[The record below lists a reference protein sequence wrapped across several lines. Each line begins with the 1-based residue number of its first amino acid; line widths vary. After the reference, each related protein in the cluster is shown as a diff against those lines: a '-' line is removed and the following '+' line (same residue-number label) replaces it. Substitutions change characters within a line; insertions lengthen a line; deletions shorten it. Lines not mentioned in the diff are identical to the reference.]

1 MLTRA
6 HERVEFHWSS
16 AIWALCVLIYI
27 LQLWWVGWGL
37 RDVDLWA
44 FMDFIVLVISS
55 IFLYGAAE
63 MALPAPEES
72 KIDMLEQSKGLG
84 RLSAASMLLY
94 FLVGPYVNIA
104 MYGNA
109 IIPSIAVPSVGIMLM
124 VLVISFPARFKTWAI
139 FFTIYSLAVLALTV

>member
-1 MLTRA
+1 
-6 HERVEFHWSS
+6 
-16 AIWALCVLIYI
+16 
-27 LQLWWVGWGL
+27 
-37 RDVDLWA
+37 
-44 FMDFIVLVISS
+44 
-55 IFLYGAAE
+55 